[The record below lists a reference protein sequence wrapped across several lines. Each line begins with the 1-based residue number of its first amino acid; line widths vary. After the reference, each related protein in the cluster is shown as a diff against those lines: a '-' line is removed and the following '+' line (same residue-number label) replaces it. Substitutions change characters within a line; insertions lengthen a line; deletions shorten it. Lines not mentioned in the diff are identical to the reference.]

1 MVEDITP
8 LEFVQRTGAG
18 EDLALL
24 DVREPQELAIVSL
37 PGALHIPMGEIPDR
51 WPELDRTRTIVVL
64 CHSGVRSRQVAQ
76 FLRQQGLERV
86 ANLSGG
92 IARWAR
98 EVDPELPSY

>member
-8 LEFVQRTGAG
+8 LEFVQRVAAG

-51 WPELDRTRTIVVL
+51 WPELDRARTIVVL

-76 FLRQQGLERV
+76 FLQQQGLERV

-92 IARWAR
+92 IARWVR